1 MTDTAANNRRIA
13 KNTIFLYFRMLI
25 TMLVAL
31 YTSRVILDSL
41 GIVDFGIY
49 NVVGGMVT
57 MFTFFS
63 SSLSNATQRFL
74 NFKLGENDSEGTNH
88 VFNLSLLIYFII
100 SIVVLITAEIIGLWL
115 LYHKL
120 VIPPERV
127 NAAFWVMQ
135 ATIISLFITLNGI
148 VFNSMLIAKENM
160 KIYAYIGIIEAC
172 AKLAIAFAIAY
183 TPFDKLKMYS
193 VLLLAVT
200 VCIQLFYAIFC
211 YRKYAECKFK
221 PHWDKT
227 LFTEIFKFAG
237 WNGFGTF
244 VWAINDQGTN
254 ILLNMFFGPAINAA
268 KGIASQVNSA
278 ITNFTTNF
286 FTAVR
291 PQIIKSYA
299 CGDINYLIQLIFNS
313 SRFSF
318 YLMLILSIPIIF
330 KSNYILSLWL
340 INVPA
345 YAPSFVNWI
354 LIYSIINVLTNPWWS
369 AIQATGNLKKFILVG
384 SSLYLTAFP
393 ISYIFLIHNS
403 NPTIVFQAL
412 IFARIIYIIATIRIA
427 AIHIPFKHSNYLR
440 IVIYPITMV
449 SIIAFISS
457 YFISNLFSDT
467 FLNLSLFIITSAIC
481 TITIIFFFGIR
492 NEEKMLLIKMTTKC
506 FLNSKKK

>member
-57 MFTFFS
+57 MFAFFS

-74 NFKLGENDSEGTNH
+74 NFKLGENDAEGTNH

-100 SIVVLITAEIIGLWL
+100 SFVVLIAAEIIGLWL
-115 LYHKL
+115 LYNKL
-120 VIPPERV
+120 VIPPERMD
-127 NAAFWVMQ
+127 AAFWVMQ

-200 VCIQLFYAIFC
+200 FCIQSFYAIVC

-221 PHWDKT
+221 PHWDRT
-227 LFTEIFKFAG
+227 LFTEMFKFAG
-237 WNGFGTF
+237 WNGFSTLI
-244 VWAINDQGTN
+244 WAINDQGSS
-254 ILLNMFFGPAINAA
+254 ILLNIFFGPAVNAA
-268 KGIASQVNSA
+268 KGVANQVNGAVSQF
-278 ITNFTTNF
+278 TNNF

-291 PQIIKSYA
+291 PQIVKSYA
-299 CGDINYLIQLIFNS
+299 SGEITYFRQLIFNS
-313 SRFSF
+313 TRFSI
-318 YLMLILSIPIIF
+318 YLMLLLCLPIIYKSEYILGLWLVDVPEYAPGFVNLILCYSLVFTLTCPWWAAIQAIGKLKKYILVGDTIYLMAFPASLICLYHGAEPTVVF
-330 KSNYILSLWL
+330 KSL
-340 INVPA
+340 IIA
-345 YAPSFVNWI
+345 R
-354 LIYSIINVLTNPWWS
+354 LIYSVAVIRI
-369 AIQATGNLKKFILVG
+369 
-384 SSLYLTAFP
+384 TASYIPFSYKEFFKTTVFP
-393 ISYIFLIHNS
+393 IIKVTLASFFCIYFVNRLFQDTFAELIAF
-403 NPTIVFQAL
+403 V
-412 IFARIIYIIATIRIA
+412 A
-427 AIHIPFKHSNYLR
+427 A
-440 IVIYPITMV
+440 
-449 SIIAFISS
+449 SIIC
-457 YFISNLFSDT
+457 
-467 FLNLSLFIITSAIC
+467 TSAIIFLLGLKQNERRQ
-481 TITIIFFFGIR
+481 TINKIKR
-492 NEEKMLLIKMTTKC
+492 LLH
-506 FLNSKKK
+506 SK